1 MSKAKASRTFT
12 FTGRLDY
19 ARFYIA
25 LIEALSPLKRMSM
38 RESEVAAA
46 FVAVSDNLAPR
57 FSTPYRK
64 RVREELNLSESQLSN
79 ILKSLRESGVLKE
92 DSVGELFMHPSYVPP
107 PNGAEITLNME
118 TRWEQAS
125 GIKQS

>member
-1 MSKAKASRTFT
+1 MS
-12 FTGRLDY
+12 L
-19 ARFYIA
+19 
-25 LIEALSPLKRMSM
+25 

-46 FVAVSDNLAPR
+46 FVAVSENLAPR

-64 RVREELNLSESQLSN
+64 KVREELNLSESQLSN

-118 TRWEQAS
+118 TLWHQEEGTKKS
-125 GIKQS
+125 